1 MTLLNTND
9 WVLLLGV
16 LLGMGGFLWYVVEG
30 LAKPV
35 VRGRAGSSSGRNPG
49 DHAERAF
56 HAWWSQHWTEFL
68 PGMYYPARVA
78 WLESWRQR
86 EEAPRPWSHTSPSTL
101 AP

>member
-1 MTLLNTND
+1 MTLLHAND
-9 WVLLLGV
+9 WLLLLGV
-16 LLGMGGFLWYVVEG
+16 LLGMGGFLWCVVG
-30 LAKPV
+30 GRAKPRV
-35 VRGRAGSSSGRNPG
+35 SGQDAGVQ
-49 DHAERAF
+49 AERAF

-68 PGMYYPARVA
+68 RGMYYPARVA